1 MRRLFYVFV
10 LIHLAYGCWRRN
22 DGDGSNNSTVGNASS
37 TAAPSATMK
46 PGDKPSNM
54 APNISFIKDSTGKAT
69 SSSIRSQL
77 GLELFGLSLAVVC
90 FLF

>member
-1 MRRLFYVFV
+1 MLRLLYVFV
-10 LIHLAYGCWRRN
+10 LINLAYGCWRRN
-22 DGDGSNNSTVGNASS
+22 DGDDSNNSTVGNASS
-37 TAAPSATMK
+37 TAAPLATVK
-46 PGDKPSNM
+46 PGDTSINLARNM
-54 APNISFIKDSTGKAT
+54 STIKNSTGKAT